1 VRILA
6 AFAVLALTACQSLP
20 ASQNDSAASKT
31 LSLAPVTF
39 NDLPHWPRV
48 TPETLSAFDKS
59 CARILKN
66 RADKPFGKVS
76 QAKTYGDW
84 HQACAALPGVNRK
97 NGQAMSAFFETY
109 FTPYQIRGGG
119 DPKGLFTGY
128 YEASLRG
135 SRTRGGKYQIPLHTR
150 PADLVMVQLGEFRD
164 DLKGRRIAGRVVD
177 GKLKPYESRADIV
190 DGNWPH
196 NDETLIW
203 VDSAVDAFFVQIQG
217 SGIISMEDGSTM
229 RIGYAG
235 QNGHP
240 YYAIGRELI
249 KRGALTKET
258 VSMQS
263 IRAWL
268 ESNPSEAAD
277 VMNSNKSYVFFRELT
292 GAGPIGGEGIAL
304 TAGHSLAIDRSLLPY
319 GAPMWVNIDYTGAD
333 AKGINRLMIAQDTG
347 GAIRGPVR
355 GDVFWGYGAQA
366 EFHAGQMKAD
376 GQYWVL
382 LPK

>member
-1 VRILA
+1 
-6 AFAVLALTACQSLP
+6 
-20 ASQNDSAASKT
+20 
-31 LSLAPVTF
+31 VTF

-135 SRTRGGKYQIPLHTR
+135 SRTRGGKYQVPLHTR

-203 VDSAVDAFFVQIQG
+203 VD
-217 SGIISMEDGSTM
+217 
-229 RIGYAG
+229 R
-235 QNGHP
+235 
-240 YYAIGRELI
+240 
-249 KRGALTKET
+249 T
-258 VSMQS
+258 V
-263 IRAWL
+263 I
-268 ESNPSEAAD
+268 NPMS
-277 VMNSNKSYVFFRELT
+277 SS
-292 GAGPIGGEGIAL
+292 
-304 TAGHSLAIDRSLLPY
+304 
-319 GAPMWVNIDYTGAD
+319 VN
-333 AKGINRLMIAQDTG
+333 
-347 GAIRGPVR
+347 
-355 GDVFWGYGAQA
+355 
-366 EFHAGQMKAD
+366 
-376 GQYWVL
+376 
-382 LPK
+382 